1 MGRRNG
7 DVYLFILALAI
18 INSLFDTGE
27 PAVSGSFSRRVLS
40 SLRGRGLKDPVKE
53 AEKALDKGKG
63 KEVGTG
69 GVMAVGEK

>member
-1 MGRRNG
+1 VGCRNG

-27 PAVSGSFSRRVLS
+27 HAVSGSFSRRVLS
-40 SLRGRGLKDPVKE
+40 SVRGRGLKDPVNE

-63 KEVGTG
+63 KEVGTSEI
-69 GVMAVGEK
+69 MAVGEK